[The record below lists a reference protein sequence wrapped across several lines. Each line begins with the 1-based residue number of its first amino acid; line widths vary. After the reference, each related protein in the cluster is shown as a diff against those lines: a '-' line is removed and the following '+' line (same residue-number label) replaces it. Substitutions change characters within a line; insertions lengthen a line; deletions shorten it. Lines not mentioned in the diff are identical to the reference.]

1 MSRSTA
7 EYPAIKA
14 LENVNRDTYGCPFSV
29 LGISFS
35 AKVDTLR
42 YHGIM
47 KTEREAITVYRKALS
62 ALLAAV
68 LFLTAVLWVCAENN
82 AVSSNNSGKQDYS
95 RWSQP
100 VKSYLVSCADS
111 FMRVEAVEDRV
122 VIETY
127 SSNFTLK
134 SSRSIPYELP
144 IFGGFYESPDS
155 YFLVFGKENLS
166 EDDNAEVIRVVRYGK
181 DWSRIGAASLYG
193 ENTRRPFIAGSLR
206 MASCEDMLYIR
217 TSHEMYKAD
226 DGYCHQANLMIAV
239 KISTMT
245 VTDSFSGLADYLD
258 GCVSESFNQFVTV
271 DADTLLAVDHGD
283 GYPRSIVLFRYGA
296 KAGEE
301 KFFSWCESVDV
312 FPISGQLGEN
322 DTGVSIGGFEFSDSA
337 YLIVGNSAKQS
348 EVREDNA
355 VRNIFVTITPKTDFS
370 SEKTKCTWLTSY
382 PENDK
387 TYYGKVSTPQ
397 IVKTNEGFIVLWVV
411 KNKLN
416 YAFLDGSGSLI
427 GKVMTA
433 NGALS
438 DCKPMFVGHEVYWYC
453 TQNSQPVFYSIDLW
467 SPEAVK
473 IIPICAQSNPTDL
486 TEQVPTTGPMPTEP
500 TEPTVP
506 TLPTEPTL
514 PTAPTSP
521 SEDDHD
527 AICPSRDF
535 GDVPGRPHWAH
546 DGIDFAI
553 SHGLFNGMSETR
565 FEPDT
570 TMTRA
575 MLVTVLWRSS
585 DMPEYSTNP
594 FSDVPQNGWY
604 SSAVRWASACDIV
617 NGVGAAQFDPQGN
630 ITREQLATILY
641 RFALYKNK
649 EAAER
654 KALSEYSD
662 CLCVSSWA
670 EDAMQWAVAEGI
682 ISGTQSQGKMLLQP
696 RDYATRA
703 QVATILM
710 RF

>member
-1 MSRSTA
+1 M
-7 EYPAIKA
+7 
-14 LENVNRDTYGCPFSV
+14 
-29 LGISFS
+29 
-35 AKVDTLR
+35 
-42 YHGIM
+42 
-47 KTEREAITVYRKALS
+47 YRKALS

-111 FMRVEAVEDRV
+111 FMRVEAIGDRV

-144 IFGGFYESPDS
+144 LFGGFYESADS
-155 YFLVFGKENLS
+155 YFLVFGQENLS
-166 EDDNAEVIRVVRYGK
+166 EDDNAEVIRVVRYGR

-193 ENTRRPFIAGSLR
+193 ENTRIPFDAGSLR
-206 MASCEDMLYIR
+206 MASCDDMLYIR

-239 KISTMT
+239 KMSAME
-245 VTDSFSGLADYLD
+245 VTDCFSSVWNSSVGYA
-258 GCVSESFNQFVTV
+258 SHSFNQFVAV
-271 DADTLLAVDHGD
+271 DADSLLAVDHGD

-387 TYYGKVSTPQ
+387 TYFGKVSTPQ
-397 IVKTNEGFIVLWVV
+397 IVKTNEGFVVLWCA
-411 KNKLN
+411 KNELN
-416 YAFLDGSGSLI
+416 YAFLDGNGNLTGEI
-427 GKVMTA
+427 MTA

-438 DCKPMFVGHEVYWYC
+438 DCKPVFAGHEVYWYC

-473 IIPICAQSNPTDL
+473 IIPIHKQNNPTDL
-486 TEQVPTTGPMPTEP
+486 TEQIPTTVPFLPTDPTEP
-500 TEPTVP
+500 TEPT
-506 TLPTEPTL
+506 EP
-514 PTAPTSP
+514 SG
-521 SEDDHD
+521 DDHD
-527 AICPSRDF
+527 AICPSKDF
-535 GDVPGRPHWAH
+535 WDVPGKSNWAH
-546 DGIDFAI
+546 DGIDFAV
-553 SHGLFNGMSETR
+553 SNGLFNGMSETR

-594 FSDVPQNGWY
+594 FSDMPQNGWY

-617 NGVGAAQFDPQGN
+617 NGVGAARFDPQGN

-710 RF
+710 RFLKEE